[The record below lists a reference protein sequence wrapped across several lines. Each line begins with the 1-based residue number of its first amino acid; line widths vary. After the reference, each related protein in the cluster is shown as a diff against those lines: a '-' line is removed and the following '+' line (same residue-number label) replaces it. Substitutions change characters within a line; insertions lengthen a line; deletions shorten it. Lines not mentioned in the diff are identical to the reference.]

1 MKTIA
6 TIIIALVIFAVGISV
21 AQQEQN
27 PPLETIAQVLQSQ
40 VNQCNSQS
48 ALLQAILIEKN
59 KEIAEL
65 KTKIEP
71 KEVEV
76 KKAQ

>member
-6 TIIIALVIFAVGISV
+6 TVIIAVAVFAVGISV

-40 VNQCNSQS
+40 VNACNSQS

-65 KTKIEP
+65 KNP
-71 KEVEV
+71 KEEV
-76 KKAQ
+76 AENID

>member
-6 TIIIALVIFAVGISV
+6 TIIIALVIFAVVISV
-21 AQQEQN
+21 AQEQN

-48 ALLQAILIEKN
+48 ALLQAMLIEKN

-65 KTKIEP
+65 KNP
-71 KEVEV
+71 KEEV
-76 KKAQ
+76 AENID

>member
-1 MKTIA
+1 MKIVM
-6 TIIIALVIFAVGISV
+6 IFIMGLVLFVTTFVAGGV
-21 AQQEQN
+21 AQQESQ

-48 ALLQAILIEKN
+48 ALLQAMLIEKN

-65 KTKIEP
+65 KNP
-71 KEVEV
+71 KEEV
-76 KKAQ
+76 AENID